1 MIKEKHTS
9 NISTSFKEFEQAL
22 YEAPIDILEKM
33 DTPSFSID
41 CDEPGAFLEIKNWL
55 TDVKKDAE
63 YDVLDPL
70 YVWDKTI
77 VRCSGPCLAFSLLG
91 IVEMI
96 SCYFGCCK
104 DNKTKWM
111 FGWLIV
117 MFIAIAVQMKTY
129 DMKNQL

>member
-1 MIKEKHTS
+1 MGGRRGSWAPAMPCSPSTS

-77 VRCSGPCLAFSLLG
+77 FGGGSWGKLWRARTAGESWGTMVSKKTLPCNLARSSR
-91 IVEMI
+91 V
-96 SCYFGCCK
+96 
-104 DNKTKWM
+104 T
-111 FGWLIV
+111 
-117 MFIAIAVQMKTY
+117 T
-129 DMKNQL
+129 